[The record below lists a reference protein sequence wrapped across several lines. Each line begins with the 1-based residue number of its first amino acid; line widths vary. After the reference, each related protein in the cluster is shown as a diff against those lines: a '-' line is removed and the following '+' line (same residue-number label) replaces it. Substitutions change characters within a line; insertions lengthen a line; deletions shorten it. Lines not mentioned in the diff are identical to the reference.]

1 MNIGGVR
8 GSQTDVVGSG
18 GAKKIFNIFLDF
30 SITNNESIKYL
41 LYGLLGCGIWTI
53 LLAICESI
61 VPFLYL
67 RRKKKLRTAKTY
79 KLQLMLYKASLV
91 QIWLIVWLL
100 IMPMLGIVTTIYMQN
115 EYTSLLQPLFLAI
128 SSFHGLLEHIGLM

>member
-1 MNIGGVR
+1 MGAG
-8 GSQTDVVGSG
+8 G

-30 SITNNESIKYL
+30 SITNNENIKYV
-41 LYGLLGCGIWTI
+41 LYFLLGCGIWTTS
-53 LLAICESI
+53 LAICETI

-67 RRKKKLRTAKTY
+67 RRKKKIRTAKTY

-91 QIWLIVWLL
+91 QIWLIILLL
-100 IMPMLGIVTTIYMQN
+100 IMPLFGILITIYMQN

-128 SSFHGLLEHIGLM
+128 NGFHGLAEHIGLM